1 MFATYKDLPLTVQHL
16 RYCISY
22 LLFGNSFLTAGHL
35 PQNKNLIPEDYFGI
49 RVAGSPD
56 PKCGD
61 YVVEALHQL
70 GLQHVRLD
78 FTYSSENSYTKPLL
92 DKLLDNGFR
101 VCLHLIQ
108 PLEEARKMNT
118 LEVQTRWR
126 DFIIHTL
133 EYCTDRL
140 EMVEIGSTCNRR
152 KWAGYSL
159 SSFMKSWDIAYE
171 EISKRGVLL
180 AGPNVTDFE
189 PLYNIG
195 LLGIMNRSGT
205 LPTVHS
211 DNLYV
216 ERAGEP
222 EAFDHKIAGYLFAPL
237 IKYNLVKKVHTIA
250 GISDYYKI
258 PSTICSHVEWSL
270 KRINR
275 VLYNLE
281 EKQADYLTRYCCL
294 AAASG
299 GFTRIYWG
307 PLIGQQDGLIDDGTS
322 EFPELPHVTLY
333 EKANGQVSDYRIR
346 KAFHSYKTAAK
357 FLSGCEFK
365 ESLASAQG
373 LEVHEFIRSKQRMH
387 VAWTTN
393 GNCASVSQC
402 YETKDIDLA
411 TAFSLYGERLSGIPS
426 ILSESPTYILW
437 PKDYTPRF
445 STSARIVPGI
455 RISHNEDTH
464 YRHVVHDKYNGL
476 FHYTSNGD
484 DTLQSFLPEELE
496 YGNTKNIMRNKRNCV
511 WSMADPRNPSNTI
524 VVKRHQIKQLHKKL
538 VQRIRPSR
546 AMRSWNGAHELL
558 RRGICTPRPIAFFQ
572 QHKNTSIRDSYF
584 VYEMF
589 ENTGSMRKAFRA
601 FSEGETEFKGISRDL
616 LYSELADFLNNMH
629 GRGVFFRDLSA
640 GNVLFRR
647 KDNGHVEF
655 CLIDTARAHFYR
667 GGIGLRLRLS
677 DLKRITHPAN
687 WKCRKEFITIYM
699 NKKKR
704 GFSWWMKIPLI
715 GYDLKNKF
723 KHKVRGK

>member
-1 MFATYKDLPLTVQHL
+1 MIETYKDLPLAIQYL
-16 RYCISY
+16 RHSISY
-22 LLFGNSFLTAGHL
+22 LLLGNSILTAGHL
-35 PQNKNLIPEDYFGI
+35 PQGKNLIPEEYFGV

-56 PKCGD
+56 PKCCD

-78 FTYSSENSYTKPLL
+78 YTYSSEASYTKPLL
-92 DKLLDNGFR
+92 DTLLEEGFR

-108 PLEEARKMNT
+108 PFEEARKMNT
-118 LEVQTRWR
+118 PEVQTRWR

-159 SSFMKSWDIAYE
+159 SSFMRSWDIAYE

-195 LLGIMNRSGT
+195 FLGIMNRSGT

-222 EAFDHKIAGYLFAPL
+222 EAFDHKIAGHLFAPL
-237 IKYNLVKKVHTIA
+237 IKYNLVKKAHTIA

-299 GFTRIYWG
+299 GFARIYWG

-333 EKANGQVSDYRIR
+333 EKANGHVSDYRIR
-346 KAFHSYKTAAK
+346 KAFYSYKTAAK

-373 LEVHEFIRSKQRMH
+373 LEVHEFIRGKQRMH

-402 YETKDIDLA
+402 YEPKDIDLA
-411 TAFSLYGERLSGIPS
+411 TAFSRDGERLSGIPS

-437 PKDYTPRF
+437 PQEYTPRF
-445 STSARIVPGI
+445 STSAGIMPGI
-455 RISHNEDTH
+455 RISHSEDSH
-464 YRHVVHDKYNGL
+464 YRPVVHDKYNGL
-476 FHYTSNGD
+476 FRSVSNGD
-484 DTLQSFLPEELE
+484 DTLQPFLPEELE
-496 YGNTKNIMRNKRNCV
+496 QANTKNIMRDKRNCV
-511 WSMADPRNPSNTI
+511 WSMPDPRNLSNTI
-524 VVKRHQIKQLHKKL
+524 VVKRHQIKQLHKRL

-558 RRGICTPRPIAFFQ
+558 RRGIHTPCPIAFFQ
-572 QHKNTSIRDSYF
+572 QNKNPSIRDSYF

-601 FSEGETEFKGISRDL
+601 FSEGETEFNGISREL

-640 GNVLFRR
+640 GNVLFRL
-647 KDNGHVEF
+647 KDNGHVQF
-655 CLIDTARAHFYR
+655 CLIDTARARFYR

-677 DLKRITHPAN
+677 DLKRVTHPAN
-687 WKCRKEFITIYM
+687 WECRKEFITIYM
-699 NKKKR
+699 NKRNR

>member
-1 MFATYKDLPLTVQHL
+1 MLENYKDLPLTGQYLRHCIQYLFTGNWHL
-16 RYCISY
+16 A
-22 LLFGNSFLTAGHL
+22 AGHL
-35 PQNKNLIPEDYFGI
+35 PQGRNLIPADYFGI

-56 PKCGD
+56 PKCCD

-70 GLQHVRLD
+70 GLRHVRLD
-78 FTYSSENSYTKPLL
+78 FTYSSENSYTKPFL
-92 DKLLDNGFR
+92 DRLMDEGFQ

-108 PLEEARKMNT
+108 PLEEAGTMNMP
-118 LEVQTRWR
+118 EVQARWR
-126 DFIIHTL
+126 DFIIRTL
-133 EYCTDRL
+133 DYCKDRL

-152 KWAGYSL
+152 KWAGYGF
-159 SSFMKSWDIAYE
+159 SSFMKAWNIAYE
-171 EISKRGVLL
+171 EVSKRGILL

-195 LLGIMNRSGT
+195 LLGIMNKSGT

-222 EAFDHKIAGYLFAPL
+222 EAFDHKIAGHFFAPF
-237 IKYNLVKKVHTIA
+237 IKYNLVKKVHTLV
-250 GISDYYKI
+250 GISDYYNI
-258 PSTICSHVEWSL
+258 PFTICSHVEWSL

-275 VLYNLE
+275 ILSNLE
-281 EKQADYLTRYCCL
+281 EKQADYLARYSCL

-299 GFTRIYWG
+299 GLTRIYWG
-307 PLIGQQDGLIDDGTS
+307 PLIGQQEGLIDDGTS
-322 EFPELPHVTLY
+322 EFPELPHVTFY
-333 EKANGQVSDYRIR
+333 GKANGEVKDYRIR
-346 KAFHSYKTAAK
+346 KAFHAYRTAAK

-365 ESLASAQG
+365 KSLACARG
-373 LEVHEFIRSKQRMH
+373 LEVHEFIRGNERMH
-387 VAWTTN
+387 VGWTTN
-393 GNCASVSQC
+393 GNCASISQC
-402 YETKDIDLA
+402 YEEKDIHLA
-411 TAFSLYGERLSGIPS
+411 SAFSRDGETPS
-426 ILSESPTYILW
+426 SFPSVLTESPTYILW
-437 PKDYTPRF
+437 PKDYTPQFRAG
-445 STSARIVPGI
+445 SGIMPGV
-455 RISHNEDTH
+455 RISQHEDGH
-464 YRHVVHDKYNGL
+464 YQPVDHDKWSGLLTFTSGEGQDLPSLIPEDLENG
-476 FHYTSNGD
+476 ND
-484 DTLQSFLPEELE
+484 
-496 YGNTKNIMRNKRNCV
+496 KKIMRDSRNCV
-511 WSMADPRNPSNTI
+511 WSMTDPRNPCRTI

-538 VQRIRPSR
+538 VQLIRPSR

-558 RRGICTPRPIAFFQ
+558 RRGINTPRPIAFFQ
-572 QHKNTSIRDSYF
+572 QHKKPSICDSYF
-584 VYEMF
+584 IYEMF
-589 ENTGSMRKAFRA
+589 HNTGSMRKAFRA
-601 FSEGETEFKGISRDL
+601 FSEGETEFHGISREL

-687 WKCRKEFITIYM
+687 WKCRSEFITIYM
-699 NKKKR
+699 NKR
-704 GFSWWMKIPLI
+704 NRRFSWWMKIPLI